1 MQHDQATPLAAAA
14 ARKHDAALARASSAL
29 RALDT
34 AGQQIH
40 FQAGARAARV
50 SRQWLYQQ
58 PELRSEIERLR
69 DHQPPQR
76 PSRVPAAQ
84 RASEASL
91 RQRNRSL
98 LDENQRLRAENAAL
112 KNELALA
119 YGERR
124 RAPRLA

>member
-1 MQHDQATPLAAAA
+1 MQPEPATPLAAAA
-14 ARKHDAALARASSAL
+14 ARKHDAALARATGAL
-29 RALDT
+29 RALDS
-34 AGQQIH
+34 AGQQIN
-40 FQAGARAARV
+40 FQAVARAARV

-58 PELRSEIERLR
+58 PELRNEIERLR
-69 DHQPPQR
+69 DHQPR

-98 LDENQRLRAENAAL
+98 LDENQRLRTENAAL
-112 KNELALA
+112 KDELALA
-119 YGERR
+119 YGEQR

>member
-1 MQHDQATPLAAAA
+1 MQPEPATPLAAAA

-34 AGQQIH
+34 AGQPIH
-40 FQAGARAARV
+40 FQAVARAARV

-69 DHQPPQR
+69 DRQPQR

-98 LDENQRLRAENAAL
+98 LDENQRLRAENTQL
-112 KNELALA
+112 KDELALA
-119 YGERR
+119 YGEQR

>member
-1 MQHDQATPLAAAA
+1 MQPDQATPLAAAA

-29 RALDT
+29 RALDA
-34 AGQQIH
+34 AGQQIN
-40 FQAGARAARV
+40 FQAVARAARV

-58 PELRSEIERLR
+58 PDLRGEIERLR
-69 DHQPPQR
+69 DRHPQR
-76 PSRVPAAQ
+76 PSSVPTAQ

-91 RQRNRSL
+91 RQRNHSL

-112 KNELALA
+112 KDELALA

>member
-1 MQHDQATPLAAAA
+1 MQPESATPLAAAA
-14 ARKHDAALARASSAL
+14 ARKHDAALARATAAL
-29 RALDT
+29 RTLDS
-34 AGQQIH
+34 AGQQIN
-40 FQAGARAARV
+40 FQAVARAARV

-69 DHQPPQR
+69 DHQPQR

-98 LDENQRLRAENAAL
+98 LDENQRLRAENAEL
-112 KNELALA
+112 KDELALA
-119 YGERR
+119 YGEQR

>member
-1 MQHDQATPLAAAA
+1 MQPDPATPLAAAA
-14 ARKHDAALARASSAL
+14 ARKHDDALARAHNAV
-29 RALDT
+29 RALDSG
-34 AGQQIH
+34 GQPIN
-40 FQAGARAARV
+40 FQAVARAARV

-69 DHQPPQR
+69 DHQPQR
-76 PSRVPAAQ
+76 ASRVPAAQ

-112 KNELALA
+112 KDELALA
-119 YGERR
+119 YGEQR